1 MSRTYDAQFRYN
13 EDKISDEEYDEI
25 LAEFEGLDQVE
36 IETRKDEFQE
46 AQFSEAA
53 TTIALN
59 AAAVVV
65 HGTDVL
71 VSLYQIARAHPA
83 FAGVSLQDG
92 DGNEILPVG
101 RDYIDAGVVGE
112 ESVIVTIEGDIN
124 VEGDVYLVEKSA
136 IDWMKGAET
145 EADHEE

>member
-1 MSRTYDAQFRYN
+1 MSRTYNAQFRYN
-13 EDKISDEEYDEI
+13 EDEISDEEYDEI

-46 AQFSEAA
+46 AQLSEAA

-65 HGTDVL
+65 HGTDLL
-71 VSLYQIARAHPA
+71 VSLYQIARSHPA
-83 FAGVSLQDG
+83 FAGVSLRDG
-92 DGNEILPVG
+92 DGNKILPVS
-101 RDYIDAGVVGE
+101 RDYIDAGAVGE
-112 ESVIVTIEGDIN
+112 ESVIVTVEGDIN
-124 VEGDVYLVEKSA
+124 AEGDVYLVEKSA

-145 EADHEE
+145 ETDHEE